1 MKNIDTYENSLR
13 FCRTFYGVLALVG
26 FLTRN
31 IWVTA
36 GCGLIMIIGVI
47 HPNKTN
53 LLYQFHKRFLRAKES
68 KPIPRPVG
76 ELRFACLLGGIV
88 LVISSLS
95 VWLGFLPEVA
105 WVLVLVLSFLMLLS
119 GFSGLCAATLL
130 YIFLIK
136 KRFGLKQEKEKSFDS
151 QLGDSNFV
159 NANCLVA
166 RSIEAPPWERCRY
179 CRMRFRKC
187 PMLKFLLLTISFA
200 ASGFIFS
207 FLVNREIFWKSYEI
221 LIFALVF
228 MAVSFGYLFNKN
240 TVEVVKKEKHA
251 QEFLRK
257 KVKERTSQLEK
268 EQEKLEERVEKRTK
282 ELQDKLEDLRK
293 FKKAVVG
300 RELKMVELKKENEDL
315 KRKLE
320 EKN

>member
-1 MKNIDTYENSLR
+1 MKNIDTYESSLR
-13 FCRTFYGVLALVG
+13 FCRTLYGGLALVG
-26 FLTRN
+26 FLTKN

-36 GCGLIMIIGVI
+36 GCGLIMVVGVI

-53 LLYQFHKRFLRAKES
+53 LIYQFHKRFLRSKES
-68 KPIPRPVG
+68 KPISRPVG

-88 LVISSLS
+88 LITSSFFA
-95 VWLGFLPEVA
+95 WFGFLSEVA
-105 WVLVLVLSFLMLLS
+105 WILVLALSFLMLLS

-136 KRFGLKQEKEKSFDS
+136 KRLGLKHEEEKSFNTK
-151 QLGDSNFV
+151 LGDPNFV
-159 NANCLVA
+159 NTNCLVA

-187 PMLKFLLLTISFA
+187 PMLKFLLLTLSLA
-200 ASGFIFS
+200 VSGFVFS
-207 FLVNREIFWKSYEI
+207 FLVNREAFWKSYEI

-240 TVEVVKKEKHA
+240 TVEVVKKEKDT
-251 QEFLRK
+251 QEVLRK

-268 EQEKLEERVEKRTK
+268 EQERLEERVEERTK
-282 ELQDKLEDLRK
+282 ELQEKLEDLKK

-300 RELKMVELKKENEDL
+300 REIKMVELKKENENL

-320 EKN
+320 EES